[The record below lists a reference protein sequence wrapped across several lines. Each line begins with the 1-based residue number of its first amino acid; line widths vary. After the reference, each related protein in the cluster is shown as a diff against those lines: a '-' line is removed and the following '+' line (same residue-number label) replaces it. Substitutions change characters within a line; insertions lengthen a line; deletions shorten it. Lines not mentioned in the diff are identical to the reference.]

1 VITLK
6 KNLKEKLKSAR
17 KIAILGVGSELR
29 SDDAA
34 GILVAKEL
42 EGVRERI
49 KDGLEFKVFIGG
61 TAPENITGEIKR
73 FKPTHLII
81 VDSAEAGK
89 DPGTIMLIDPGQIGG
104 VSFST
109 HTLPP
114 KIMVDYLK
122 DSLKCEVMLLG
133 IQPKTIKFGEVVSPA
148 IAGAVKEVV
157 EIIKDTIRN

>member
-1 VITLK
+1 MLILK
-6 KNLKEKLKSAR
+6 KDLEKKLKTAER
-17 KIAILGVGSELR
+17 IGLLGVGSQLR

-34 GILVAKEL
+34 GILVAKAL
-42 EGVRERI
+42 ERI
-49 KDGLEFKVFIGG
+49 QGKIKDKPEFKVFIGG
-61 TAPENITGEIKR
+61 TAPENVTGEIKK

-114 KIMVDYLK
+114 KIMIDYLQ
-122 DSLKCEVMLLG
+122 DSLKCEVILLG
-133 IQPKTIKFGEVVSPA
+133 IQPKTIKFGETVTPA

-157 EIIKDTIRN
+157 KILKEAIRN

>member
-1 VITLK
+1 MITLK
-6 KNLKEKLKSAR
+6 QDLKEKLKAAG
-17 KIAILGVGSELR
+17 KIALLGVGSQLR

-34 GILVAKEL
+34 GILVAEALKEIQ
-42 EGVRERI
+42 GRI
-49 KDGLEFKVFIGG
+49 KGKPEFKVFIGG
-61 TAPENITGEIKR
+61 TAPENVTGEIKK

-81 VDSAEAGK
+81 IDSAEAGK

-114 KIMVDYLK
+114 KIMIDYLK
-122 DSLKCEVMLLG
+122 DSLDCEVILLG
-133 IQPKTIKFGEVVSPA
+133 IQPKTIKFGEVVTPA

-157 EIIKDTIRN
+157 KTFKDIIRY